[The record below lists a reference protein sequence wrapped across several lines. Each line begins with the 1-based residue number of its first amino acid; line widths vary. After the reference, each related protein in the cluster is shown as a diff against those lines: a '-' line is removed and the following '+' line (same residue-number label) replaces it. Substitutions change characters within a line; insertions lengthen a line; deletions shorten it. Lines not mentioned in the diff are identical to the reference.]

1 MNPTDISAPD
11 YFHKVVDCQWA
22 CPAHTPV
29 PEYIRLIA
37 AGRYSEAYMVNWVS
51 NVFPGILGRTCDR
64 PCEPAC
70 RRGRVED
77 ETPDGRE
84 RKEPVAI
91 CRLKRVAAD
100 YKQDIR
106 HLLPQPAEQKN
117 GRRIACVGAGP
128 ASLTVARDLAPL
140 GYEVVIYDGD
150 ARAGGMMR
158 TQIPKFRLPEEV
170 IDEETGY
177 VLDLGVEFR
186 SGAYIA
192 SLKDLLGEGYDAIFV
207 GSGAPRG
214 HDLDIPGR
222 KEAAK
227 SIHLGIDW
235 LASVAFGHTTS
246 IGKRVIVLGGGN
258 TAMDC
263 CRSSRRL
270 GGEDVKVIVRSGFE
284 QMKASPWEKEDAMH
298 EGIPILNNLVPKA
311 FTHIGGRLT
320 GATFEKVRAVFDEQG
335 RRSLIPTG
343 EPDAHFDCDEVLVA
357 VGQDNAFPWIE
368 RDIGIEFDKW
378 GLPKVDAETMQSTVP
393 NVFFGGDAAFGP
405 KNIIWAVAHGHQ
417 AAVSIDRMLNGE
429 EIADRPAPR
438 TTLVSQKMGI
448 HQWIYDNTVS
458 PDRRLR
464 VPLRDINIALKN
476 IKIEV
481 ELGFDPQLAFQ
492 EAQRCLNC
500 DVQTVFAPK
509 LCIECDACMD
519 ICPMDCI
526 SFTINGDEAD
536 LRQRLSAP
544 ALDASQDLYVSDAL
558 KTGRIMVK
566 DEDVCLHCGLCA
578 ERCPTGAWDMQ
589 KFLLEMTHAGPGC
602 RNAGAPPPLPEPPQ
616 PPSPEQ
622 KPKAR
627 QKQKPAPAPAPDP
640 QNA

>member
-1 MNPTDISAPD
+1 LKPTDISVPD

-37 AGRYSEAYMVNWVS
+37 AGHYSEAYMVNWVS

-77 ETPDGRE
+77 ETPDGHGE
-84 RKEPVAI
+84 RKAPVAI

-100 YKQDIR
+100 YKEDIR
-106 HLLPQPAEQKN
+106 HLLPPPAAQKN

-150 ARAGGMMR
+150 ALAGGMMR

-177 VLDLGVEFR
+177 VLDLGVELR
-186 SGAYIA
+186 GGQYVS
-192 SLKDLLGEGYDAIFV
+192 SLKNLIGEGYDAIFV

-320 GATFEKVRAVFDEQG
+320 GATFEKVRVEFDANG
-335 RRSLIPTG
+335 RRSLVPTG

-357 VGQDNAFPWIE
+357 VGQDNSFPWIE

-378 GLPKVDAETMQSTVP
+378 ELPKVDEATMQSTVP

-417 AAVSIDRMLNGE
+417 AAVSIDRLLNGE
-429 EIADRPAPR
+429 DLAERPAPQ
-438 TTLVSQKMGI
+438 TSLVSQKMGI
-448 HQWIYDNTVS
+448 HQWMYDNAIS
-458 PDRRLR
+458 ADRRLR
-464 VPLRDINIALKN
+464 VPLRDLKAALKN
-476 IKIEV
+476 IKVEV

-519 ICPMDCI
+519 ICPMDSI
-526 SFTINGDEAD
+526 SFTVNGDEKD

-544 ALDASQDLYVSDAL
+544 ALDKSQDLYVSDSL
-558 KTGRIMVK
+558 KTGRVMVK

-589 KFLLEMTHAGPGC
+589 KFLFASTYAGPGC
-602 RNAGAPPPLPEPPQ
+602 RNAGSPPPFPEPPS
-616 PPSPEQ
+616 PPSSEQ

-627 QKQKPAPAPAPDP
+627 HKPKPAPAPDQQTA
-640 QNA
+640 

>member
-1 MNPTDISAPD
+1 MKPTDISVPD

-37 AGRYSEAYMVNWVS
+37 AGHYSEAYMVNWVS

-77 ETPDGRE
+77 ETPDGHGE
-84 RKEPVAI
+84 RKAPVAI

-100 YKQDIR
+100 YKEDIR
-106 HLLPQPAEQKN
+106 HLLPPPAAQKN

-150 ARAGGMMR
+150 ALAGGMMR

-177 VLDLGVEFR
+177 VLDLGVELR
-186 SGAYIA
+186 GGQYVS
-192 SLKDLLGEGYDAIFV
+192 SLKNLIGEGYDAIFV

-320 GATFEKVRAVFDEQG
+320 GATFEKVRVEFDANG
-335 RRSLIPTG
+335 RRSLVPTG

-357 VGQDNAFPWIE
+357 VGQDNSFPWIE

-378 GLPKVDAETMQSTVP
+378 ELPKVDEATMQSTVP

-417 AAVSIDRMLNGE
+417 AAVSIDRLLNGE
-429 EIADRPAPR
+429 DLAERPAPQ
-438 TTLVSQKMGI
+438 TSLVSQKMGI
-448 HQWIYDNTVS
+448 HQWMYDNAIS
-458 PDRRLR
+458 ADR
-464 VPLRDINIALKN
+464 AC
-476 IKIEV
+476 
-481 ELGFDPQLAFQ
+481 AC
-492 EAQRCLNC
+492 RC
-500 DVQTVFAPK
+500 VT
-509 LCIECDACMD
+509 
-519 ICPMDCI
+519 
-526 SFTINGDEAD
+526 
-536 LRQRLSAP
+536 
-544 ALDASQDLYVSDAL
+544 
-558 KTGRIMVK
+558 
-566 DEDVCLHCGLCA
+566 
-578 ERCPTGAWDMQ
+578 
-589 KFLLEMTHAGPGC
+589 
-602 RNAGAPPPLPEPPQ
+602 
-616 PPSPEQ
+616 
-622 KPKAR
+622 
-627 QKQKPAPAPAPDP
+627 
-640 QNA
+640 